1 MDCRPY
7 AKIRSKAM
15 SDQTPPSSLT
25 QRDYELPSERIGRT
39 GDALAGGLADA
50 REAAAKLNLAKEERL
65 AAINTALEA
74 KLAMIDRR
82 RDDLK
87 AERSAEIAR
96 HDEAMD
102 ALRNADAAVSAKEA
116 NVTAA
121 AERDRQTV
129 IDWHAAEMAANDRLA
144 RGMAL
149 ALEEVRGSA

>member
-1 MDCRPY
+1 MT
-7 AKIRSKAM
+7 
-15 SDQTPPSSLT
+15 DQNPPSSLT
-25 QRDYELPSERIGRT
+25 QGDFSLPSEMIGPSIDT
-39 GDALAGGLADA
+39 LSSGLADE
-50 REAAAKLNLAKEERL
+50 REAAARLNLAKEGRL
-65 AAINTALEA
+65 ADINAALEA
-74 KLAMIDRR
+74 KMALIDRR
-82 RDDLK
+82 RDDIK

-102 ALRNADAAVSAKEA
+102 ALRNADMAASTKEA

-149 ALEEVRGSA
+149 ALEEVRGDGRGT